1 MMHSPSFVNAKVTG
15 KAKFKLTSERM
26 SGLSLE
32 EYDLL
37 GDSKY
42 RAYVAAVDKTLR
54 NFENT
59 SEWADL
65 ISTLGKLNKVLL
77 SHMKY
82 PVVPRRI
89 TISKR
94 LAQCMHPALPS
105 GVHLK
110 ALETYDIIFKCMGT
124 NRLSQEL
131 FIYSAGLFP
140 LFSSAAM
147 NVRSALLTVYETHFV
162 PLGPRL
168 RPGLN
173 GFLSGILAGLEEG
186 SDHLERTSQLLSRVA
201 EGVGQAEFFGCLWDC
216 VWGNSGVRL
225 PAITHI
231 MACYNKKLSTE
242 DQLYILG
249 TNIDVTVSALCQ
261 AMEDSSVMVQR
272 AALDLTLA
280 ALPMHNTQL
289 LRPDLVRIVTS
300 AILVLLRRDM
310 SLNRRLYA
318 WLLGSEINLSLLS
331 SEHPVV
337 KRLNSA
343 VSDTTTE
350 DGGEINAYF
359 ETFSRPLL
367 VEGIIACLR
376 TSQGINPPDL
386 RPYRLIVSLLDKPEI
401 GPYILDDI
409 FLDLLRCLY
418 HTCQVLQIANETPA
432 EPSSRRQS
440 TVDKQNPPIPP
451 QSPDGTKPLIEGN
464 RGFHEITKTATLLF
478 SALQPSYPW
487 MHLTGLLSQACL
499 LKATSGSN
507 MEEVKSNKAS
517 SCFAL
522 VGAVG
527 SSQMSV
533 CELCTLLQHLLTSL
547 PLDTQQQTQASR
559 LPEVLSSITA
569 LLTEHL
575 IVVTAQELS
584 VGLSLCQAILHKLI
598 PSVTLPPLT
607 NLSRPESRASIGTF
621 ASLQLHA
628 LSQVST
634 VPRPTVVPEA
644 SARESPPSESGI
656 VQIGIEANEEDVSL
670 SEENRNNEYST
681 DTSVTGENTS
691 IVNENLT
698 DIEAETSFICNGPK
712 LLSEDSRKS
721 ETEIENDIGN
731 SEESAKDGNVSVKD
745 DVFSMKLNTTVD
757 LFDLDEVEDM
767 VDKTES
773 KLEFDASTDRREK
786 MDSIGVHHPDLSHLE
801 ISQEAS
807 EDEYESAPQSPN
819 HQNSSPI
826 HSYVK
831 NFEKFFIEF
840 IKKKLISNN
849 SSIIDFQNMLYRS
862 DMLGIDS
869 LSELKN
875 LLKEC
880 LHCCEAKNGSKG
892 SQATRNPSS
901 LTSPRTTP
909 SKLSHSN
916 SPVHMQ
922 SKDEFIDFMSV
933 LKLNPKSDEQLGVF
947 KVSCSILVDLSSLPT
962 TPGLTLTRP
971 SASIPQWLIGLLAC
985 VVCGGQVSPEF
996 SLASISTLLEL
1007 VMLAQSELSVWQCE
1021 SALEG
1026 GGEAGVVTVNITPLL
1041 LPTHTH
1047 ILLYHTFVYQ
1057 HMARQLWTYLEP
1069 SMSQFHVTS
1078 TELLLQL
1085 HNLTLP
1091 HGPSATLTSAPPQ
1104 SAISIVERQILL
1116 ALTRSLLVTDTRKK
1130 TGVVWSHEGI
1140 RAEYDSTAM
1149 QQWITLWQVSRT
1161 LSSGLSGRRPGFD
1174 RCLFLM
1180 VERLH
1185 GDSGTERSLAHA
1197 WLATALQR
1205 SDTARLM
1212 DPILVLLLHPH
1223 TRRVSVQHVNIEKLP
1238 PTQQCQ
1244 GNNCVVEE
1252 SQIYAISSEGGEVMY
1267 HVSKEGRQPQV
1278 KGKQISAPDKH
1289 ILAFTSISKD
1299 SKRVVTHHA
1308 NFTEF
1313 DLPSSHEQPQLQSSI
1328 SLMVNPFMQH
1338 PWIDMEDL
1346 AKMNKPLNL
1355 SNAVRIQNGS
1365 YQKSSTSSVLQEDFG
1380 KEGSPIG
1387 FDEQEEELEEQWTST
1402 KIVRSILEEIIDAV
1416 VTDHY
1421 KYPESDGS
1429 SDQDTTSQSVM
1440 SDGIVPELT
1449 RHPFHSHMLLYM
1461 QVVDSGQCLNGL
1473 TLIRNI
1479 IEAQPK
1485 NSLLALA
1492 STSINTLQSTS
1503 PLILLLARH
1512 RRSVFGD
1519 GFDGGSVNDMVSQ
1532 FRSTMY
1538 LQVVIT
1544 VCLYYLRS
1552 YYPCLPHLRLR
1563 DEHLH
1568 DNQEVQVT
1576 SAEVLIL
1583 IFTHLS
1589 PLVTDSPRGFT
1600 PYITDLLSKCKV
1612 QKCVLHCLLSTVHS
1626 MTTTGTAAA
1635 SDQKHFL
1642 SQEIRTFT
1650 EEVLEYNCGS
1660 SGHSGSVSRQETY
1673 LARII
1678 DLTLALI
1685 RLEDTLATDR
1695 AESGV
1700 IRDPPSVSMKYS
1712 GFSATKYQPGQP
1724 IPAQPMF
1731 MEVLTVAL
1739 KQHHL
1744 RHLHGSW
1751 LHLFTA
1757 ALPHMGPSLPNNSLR
1772 VTYLVCELLECMAH
1786 YYFPGAPSPQ
1796 APPDYTLTLL
1806 QSLTTTVHYCLLDPT
1821 QSPAFGSSSFTAS
1834 AVSPTSQTAGQILY
1848 NLLHVFS
1855 PVGEIMDAPVDSSG
1869 LDPPACAR
1877 QTLLCHLPRIIS
1889 ALLSL
1894 WAATGD
1900 DQESAFM
1907 LGSRRGVRQQIV
1919 ELLSPICH
1927 HQTPHL
1933 LAAVSVVW
1941 QQRGVQQRTQSQ
1953 GIGIATM
1960 EVLNIRGNNT
1970 NNTTHNKQSGVGGLL
1985 WSGCP
1990 QQLALVEMMSLLR
2003 VLPLHTLVATVKQ
2016 VVKQPPI
2023 VDGAKETLPLE
2034 VSVLQVFYVY
2044 VQQCPGS
2051 QLGECWV
2058 SLLTMVKEGT
2068 LALSPPA
2075 QLVLLATLNEFVQRA
2090 PPLQEKKDIK
2100 ELQEVSSKLLESCSN
2115 IAGSGLEPTTWLRR
2129 NLTVRT
2135 ENLEKKE
2142 GINDPS
2148 AYSVSA
2154 LSVLAELL
2162 APLLDVLYV
2171 SEEKDKVVPL
2181 LTSIMAH
2188 VVPYLR
2194 NHTRNNMAAF
2204 AACSQLLSSLSGYQY
2219 TVRAWRRDVLDLL
2232 LDTQAF
2238 MMLPSIL
2245 TYWRT
2250 IVDYL
2255 CTHDKSVFKELLSR
2269 VSMSQGGSL
2278 SLFSS
2283 KESEYETRAG
2293 LLKRLAFTI
2302 FCSETDQYMRHIPDI
2317 QERLAE
2323 VTRLGQVV
2331 PSLVAEVLLCF
2342 RVLLLRL
2349 SPRGVTS
2356 LWPVIITELVQ
2367 VFLMMEQEL
2376 ATDTEQF
2383 SSHLKRLSTLDSSWV
2398 FSSQNGLN
2406 AHNHPAWLTLYL
2418 SACKLLDLM
2427 LALPAQHL
2435 PQFQMYRWAFVG
2447 PIPVASVEEK
2457 TEGAGSILLKS
2468 CDFVPHIARIA
2479 KLMANKNGSKNNNRT
2494 LEHRPGQ
2501 LMLTVASISTLVDLQ
2516 PFFNTLVSPTF
2527 IPAAATMGQFITG
2540 SHLPFSTSVSSSG
2553 SGQSSATASTSFSNF
2568 AHIEAV
2574 IERDFL
2580 EPLPS

>member
-1 MMHSPSFVNAKVTG
+1 MHSSSFPHIEVTR
-15 KAKFKLTSERM
+15 KSKFKFTSDRM

-42 RAYVAAVDKTLR
+42 RAYVASVDKTLR

-147 NVRSALLTVYETHFV
+147 NVRSALLTVYETRFV

-225 PAITHI
+225 PAISHI

-249 TNIDVTVSALCQ
+249 TNIDITVSALCQ

-289 LRPDLVRIVTS
+289 LQPDLVRIVTS

-343 VSDTTTE
+343 MSDTNTE
-350 DGGEINAYF
+350 DGAEINAYF

-376 TSQGINPPDL
+376 ASQGTNPPDL

-401 GPYILDDI
+401 GPYILDNI

-418 HTCQVLQIANETPA
+418 HTCQVLQISNEMPA
-432 EPSSRRQS
+432 ESSSRRQS
-440 TVDKQNPPIPP
+440 TIDKQNSTLPLT
-451 QSPDGTKPLIEGN
+451 QDGAKVPYEGN

-499 LKATSGSN
+499 LKATSGN
-507 MEEVKSNKAS
+507 KMEEEKRHNDIDYFSFVK
-517 SCFAL
+517 
-522 VGAVG
+522 AVG
-527 SSQMSV
+527 NVQTSV
-533 CELCTLLQHLLTSL
+533 CEVCTLLQHLLTSL

-559 LPEVLSSITA
+559 LPEVLSSVTS

-575 IVVTAQELS
+575 TVLNAHELS
-584 VGLSLCQAILHKLI
+584 VGLSLCQSILHKLI
-598 PSVTLPPLT
+598 PSVTLPPVS

-621 ASLQLHA
+621 ASLQLHG
-628 LSQVST
+628 LSQVTT
-634 VPRPTVVPEA
+634 VTRSLVVPEA
-644 SARESPPSESGI
+644 AARESPPTESGI
-656 VQIGIEANEEDVSL
+656 VQIGIEANELDVSQ
-670 SEENRNNEYST
+670 SEENQNLGHSSG
-681 DTSVTGENTS
+681 TSVTRDSSSSSNL
-691 IVNENLT
+691 NENLT
-698 DIEAETSFICNGPK
+698 DVEAETSFISNCSK
-712 LLSEDSRKS
+712 LLANDIKKS
-721 ETEIENDIGN
+721 EMEIESDTGKSKEPGIDENDFMN
-731 SEESAKDGNVSVKD
+731 D
-745 DVFSMKLNTTVD
+745 DIFSMNPNDPVD
-757 LFDLDEVEDM
+757 LFEINEMQNIDR
-767 VDKTES
+767 TES
-773 KLEFDASTDRREK
+773 KFLEDYKVLIGREED
-786 MDSIGVHHPDLSHLE
+786 MGGVAAHQELSR
-801 ISQEAS
+801 IQVSQEAS

-819 HQNSSPI
+819 HHASSPI
-826 HSYVK
+826 HNYVK
-831 NFEKFFIEF
+831 DFEKFFLEF
-840 IKKKLISNN
+840 IQKKIISNK
-849 SSIIDFQNMLYRS
+849 SSIVDFQNVLYRS
-862 DMLGIDS
+862 DMFGIDS
-869 LSELKN
+869 LSELKY

-880 LHCCEAKNGSKG
+880 LQCCEAECGSKESPVVG
-892 SQATRNPSS
+892 KQRSLLLPSQKICSTLSRS
-901 LTSPRTTP
+901 TSPVN
-909 SKLSHSN
+909 SN
-916 SPVHMQ
+916 S
-922 SKDEFIDFMSV
+922 KNENIDFSSF
-933 LKLNPKSDEQLGVF
+933 LQLDPKSNEQLRVF
-947 KVSCSILVDLSSLPT
+947 KVSCNILVDLSSLPT
-962 TPGLTLTRP
+962 TPGLALTRP
-971 SASIPQWLIGLLAC
+971 SANIPQWLVGLLAC
-985 VVCGGQVSPEF
+985 VVCGNQVSPEF
-996 SLASISTLLEL
+996 TLTSVSTLLEL
-1007 VMLAQSELSVWQCE
+1007 VMLAQSELSVWQNE
-1021 SALEG
+1021 SALG
-1026 GGEAGVVTVNITPLL
+1026 GDGDAGVVTVNITPLL

-1047 ILLYHTFVYQ
+1047 ILLYHTLVYQ
-1057 HMARQLWTYLEP
+1057 HTARQLWSYLRP
-1069 SMSQFHVTS
+1069 NTSHFHVTS
-1078 TELLLQL
+1078 TELLIQL

-1091 HGPSATLTSAPPQ
+1091 HGSSATLTSAPPQ
-1104 SAISIVERQILL
+1104 SSISIVERQILL
-1116 ALTRSLLVTDTRKK
+1116 ALTCPVQISSAREKI
-1130 TGVVWSHEGI
+1130 GVVWSHEGI
-1140 RAEYDSTAM
+1140 RAEYNSKSM
-1149 QQWITLWQVSRT
+1149 QQWMTLWQVSRT
-1161 LSSGLSGRRPGFD
+1161 LSSGFSGKRPGFD

-1180 VERLH
+1180 VERLR
-1185 GDSGTERSLAHA
+1185 GDSGIERSLAHA

-1205 SDTARLM
+1205 SDTARLI

-1244 GNNCVVEE
+1244 GNKCIIEE

-1267 HVSKEGRQPQV
+1267 HVSKEGRQPQTR
-1278 KGKQISAPDKH
+1278 GKPISTPAKH

-1308 NFTEF
+1308 DFTEF
-1313 DLPSSHEQPQLQSSI
+1313 ELPSSHEQPQLQSSI

-1355 SNAVRIQNGS
+1355 SNAVRIQNGN
-1365 YQKSSTSSVLQEDFG
+1365 YQKSPTTNFQDDLNSDASPARFHDDDDTEDDD
-1380 KEGSPIG
+1380 
-1387 FDEQEEELEEQWTST
+1387 DEEWTPA
-1402 KIVRSILEEIIDAV
+1402 KMIKSILEDVIDAV
-1416 VTDHY
+1416 VSSHH

-1429 SDQDTTSQSVM
+1429 SEQDTISQSIT
-1440 SDGIVPELT
+1440 SDGNIPELT

-1473 TLIRNI
+1473 LLIRNI

-1503 PLILLLARH
+1503 PLIILLARH

-1519 GFDGGSVNDMVSQ
+1519 GFDGGNVTDMVSQ

-1563 DEHLH
+1563 DEHLQ
-1568 DNQEVQVT
+1568 DNQEVQVA

-1612 QKCVLHCLLSTVHS
+1612 QKCVLHCLLSTVHA
-1626 MTTTGTAAA
+1626 MTSTGAAV
-1635 SDQKHFL
+1635 SSEQKL
-1642 SQEIRTFT
+1642 CVNQETRTFT
-1650 EEVLEYNCGS
+1650 EEVLDYNCGYPGQ
-1660 SGHSGSVSRQETY
+1660 SGTIPHQETY

-1678 DLTLALI
+1678 DLTLALV

-1695 AESGV
+1695 ADSGG

-1806 QSLTTTVHYCLLDPT
+1806 QCLTMTVHYCLLDPT
-1821 QSPAFGSSSFTAS
+1821 QSPAFGSSSSTS
-1834 AVSPTSQTAGQILY
+1834 TSVVSPTSQSAGQILY

-1877 QTLLCHLPRIIS
+1877 HTILCHLPRIIS
-1889 ALLSL
+1889 SLLSL

-1900 DQESAFM
+1900 DQESAFV

-1941 QQRGVQQRTQSQ
+1941 Q
-1953 GIGIATM
+1953 GIGIAAT
-1960 EVLNIRGNNT
+1960 EASISPSNNGNN
-1970 NNTTHNKQSGVGGLL
+1970 THNKQSGVGGLL

-1990 QQLALVEMMSLLR
+1990 QQLALVEMMALLR

-2023 VDGAKETLPLE
+2023 VDGSKQTLPLE

-2051 QLGECWV
+2051 QLGECWG

-2068 LALSPPA
+2068 LSLTPPA
-2075 QLVLLATLNEFVQRA
+2075 QLLLLATLNEFVQRA
-2090 PPLQEKKDIK
+2090 SLPQEKKDIK

-2129 NLTVRT
+2129 NLTVKA
-2135 ENLEKKE
+2135 ESFLEKKD
-2142 GINDPS
+2142 GVNDPS
-2148 AYSVSA
+2148 VYSVAA

-2181 LTSIMAH
+2181 LTNIMAH

-2194 NHTRNNMAAF
+2194 NHTRNNMPAF

-2219 TVRAWRRDVLDLL
+2219 TVRAWRRDVIDLL
-2232 LDTQAF
+2232 LDSQAF
-2238 MMLPSIL
+2238 MMLPPIL

-2278 SLFSS
+2278 NLFSS
-2283 KESEYETRAG
+2283 KESEYETRAD

-2331 PSLVAEVLLCF
+2331 PSLVAQVLLCF

-2383 SSHLKRLSTLDSSWV
+2383 SKKGGSSHLKRLSTLDSSWV

-2447 PIPVASVEEK
+2447 PIPTSDIEEK

-2479 KLMANKNGSKNNNRT
+2479 KLMADKTGNKNTRT
-2494 LEHRPGQ
+2494 LDHHPGQ
-2501 LMLTVASISTLVDLQ
+2501 LMLTVSSISTLVDLQ
-2516 PFFNTLVSPTF
+2516 PFFNTLVLPTF
-2527 IPAAATMGQFITG
+2527 TPAAATMGQATSG
-2540 SHLPFSTSVSSSG
+2540 SHIPFSSSVSSSG
-2553 SGQSSATASTSFSNF
+2553 SGQTAATSLSSSNF

>member
-1 MMHSPSFVNAKVTG
+1 
-15 KAKFKLTSERM
+15 M

-65 ISTLGKLNKVLL
+65 IATLGKLNKVLL

-110 ALETYDIIFKCMGT
+110 VLETYDIIFKCMGT

-140 LFSSAAM
+140 LFVSAAM

-216 VWGNSGVRL
+216 VWGNSAVRL

-249 TNIDVTVSALCQ
+249 TNIDIMVSALCQ
-261 AMEDSSVMVQR
+261 AMEDTSVMVQR

-318 WLLGSEINLSLLS
+318 WLMGSEINLSLLS

-350 DGGEINAYF
+350 DGGDINVYF
-359 ETFSRPLL
+359 ETFSKPLL

-376 TSQGINPPDL
+376 TSKGTNPPDL

-418 HTCQVLQIANETPA
+418 HTCQVLQIASETPA
-432 EPSSRRQS
+432 ESSSRRQS
-440 TVDKQNPPIPP
+440 TVDKQNPPLPP
-451 QSPDGTKPLIEGN
+451 LSPDGTKHPIEGN
-464 RGFHEITKTATLLF
+464 RGYHEITKTATLVF

-487 MHLTGLLSQACL
+487 MHLTGRLSQACL
-499 LKATSGSN
+499 LKSASGSSMDEKKKN
-507 MEEVKSNKAS
+507 NEDGHFV
-517 SCFAL
+517 L
-522 VGAVG
+522 VEDVG
-527 SSQMSV
+527 SPRMSV
-533 CELCTLLQHLLTSL
+533 CEVCTLMQHLLTSL

-559 LPEVLSSITA
+559 LPEVLSSVTA

-575 IVVTAQELS
+575 TVLTAHELS
-584 VGLSLCQAILHKLI
+584 VGLSLCQATLHKLI
-598 PSVTLPPLT
+598 PSVTLPPAAS
-607 NLSRPESRASIGTF
+607 LSRPDSRASIGTF

-634 VPRPTVVPEA
+634 VTRPPVVPESA
-644 SARESPPSESGI
+644 ARESPPTDCGI
-656 VQIGIEANEEDVSL
+656 VQIGIEASEEDMSL
-670 SEENRNNEYST
+670 SEENKTVEHSSC
-681 DTSVTGENTS
+681 TSVTGESNIIS
-691 IVNENLT
+691 DDLVDE
-698 DIEAETSFICNGPK
+698 EAETSFISNISK
-712 LLSEDSRKS
+712 LSTEDPQKSGTENKSNVRNSEDIVS
-721 ETEIENDIGN
+721 ENDDVLKDN
-731 SEESAKDGNVSVKD
+731 SYTVKP
-745 DVFSMKLNTTVD
+745 DVMVD
-757 LFDLDEVEDM
+757 LFELHEMKEMDDRTEAELITEYEVPTDSGVEMGDVTVHCHDLCQLQV
-767 VDKTES
+767 
-773 KLEFDASTDRREK
+773 
-786 MDSIGVHHPDLSHLE
+786 
-801 ISQEAS
+801 SQEAS

-819 HQNSSPI
+819 HLGSSPI

-831 NFEKFFIEF
+831 MFEKFFLEF
-840 IKKKLISNN
+840 IQKILISCN
-849 SSIIDFQNMLYRS
+849 SSLADFQSMLYRS
-862 DMLGIDS
+862 EMLGIDS
-869 LSELKN
+869 LSELKY

-880 LHCCEAKNGSKG
+880 LHCCEAKKGSKG
-892 SQATRNPSS
+892 SPTTLRASARQRNH
-901 LTSPRTTP
+901 LMF
-909 SKLSHSN
+909 SHSS
-916 SPVHMQ
+916 SPIHSQ
-922 SKDEFIDFMSV
+922 IKDEDIDIMTAF
-933 LKLNPKSDEQLGVF
+933 KLNPQAGEQLEVF

-962 TPGLTLTRP
+962 TPGLTLIRP
-971 SASIPQWLIGLLAC
+971 SISIPQWLIGLLAC
-985 VVCGGQVSPEF
+985 VICGSQVSPEF
-996 SLASISTLLEL
+996 TLASISTLLEL
-1007 VMLAQSELSVWQCE
+1007 VMLAQSELSVWQYE
-1021 SALEG
+1021 SALERG
-1026 GGEAGVVTVNITPLL
+1026 ADAGVVTVNITPLL

-1047 ILLYHTFVYQ
+1047 ILLYHTMVYQ
-1057 HMARQLWTYLEP
+1057 HMARQLWSYLGP
-1069 SMSQFHVTS
+1069 GTSHFHVAS

-1104 SAISIVERQILL
+1104 PSISVVEREILL
-1116 ALTRSLLVTDTRKK
+1116 TLTRPQQIITTREKS
-1130 TGVVWSHEGI
+1130 GVLWSHEGI
-1140 RAEYDSTAM
+1140 HTEYDSTAM

-1161 LSSGLSGRRPGFD
+1161 LSSGLSGKRPGFD

-1180 VERLH
+1180 VERLR

-1197 WLATALQR
+1197 WLATTLQR

-1244 GNNCVVEE
+1244 GSKCVTEE

-1267 HVSKEGRQPQV
+1267 HVSKEGRQPQG
-1278 KGKQISAPDKH
+1278 KGRQVSAPTKH
-1289 ILAFTSISKD
+1289 ILAFSSISKD
-1299 SKRVVTHHA
+1299 YKRVVTHHA

-1313 DLPSSHEQPQLQSSI
+1313 ELPSSHEQPQLQSSI

-1365 YQKSSTSSVLQEDFG
+1365 YQKSSAPTQTEMKKVSLST
-1380 KEGSPIG
+1380 G
-1387 FDEQEEELEEQWTST
+1387 FDEEDGEEEEWTSSQM
-1402 KIVRSILEEIIDAV
+1402 IQSILEDIIDNV
-1416 VTDHY
+1416 VNSCYRDL
-1421 KYPESDGS
+1421 ESDGS
-1429 SDQDTTSQSVM
+1429 SEHDTLSQSVV

-1449 RHPFHSHMLLYM
+1449 RHPFHSHMLLYV
-1461 QVVDSGQCLNGL
+1461 QVVDSGQYLNGL
-1473 TLIRNI
+1473 SLIRNI
-1479 IEAQPK
+1479 IEVQPK

-1492 STSINTLQSTS
+1492 STSISTLQSVS
-1503 PLILLLARH
+1503 PLMILLARH

-1519 GFDGGSVNDMVSQ
+1519 GFDGGNVTDMVSQ

-1563 DEHLH
+1563 DEHLQ
-1568 DNQEVQVT
+1568 DNLEVQIA
-1576 SAEVLIL
+1576 SAEVLNL
-1583 IFTHLS
+1583 VFTHLS

-1612 QKCVLHCLLSTVHS
+1612 QKCVLHCLLSTVHA
-1626 MTTTGTAAA
+1626 MTGTGATVS
-1635 SDQKHFL
+1635 SDQKGPL
-1642 SQEIRTFT
+1642 NQEVRTFT
-1650 EEVLEYNCGS
+1650 EEVLEYNCGMPS
-1660 SGHSGSVSRQETY
+1660 QSGTIPRQETY

-1695 AESGV
+1695 PEGGMV
-1700 IRDPPSVSMKYS
+1700 RDPPSVSMKYS

-1739 KQHHL
+1739 NQHHL

-1772 VTYLVCELLECMAH
+1772 VTYLLCELLEYVAH
-1786 YYFPGAPSPQ
+1786 YYFPGAPPPQ

-1806 QSLTTTVHYCLLDPT
+1806 QALTMTVHYCLLDPA
-1821 QSPAFGSSSFTAS
+1821 QSPAFGSTSSVTAS
-1834 AVSPTSQTAGQILY
+1834 AISPTSQTAGQILY

-1855 PVGEIMDAPVDSSG
+1855 PVGEIMDAPVDNSG
-1869 LDPPACAR
+1869 LDPPARAR
-1877 QTLLCHLPRIIS
+1877 HTLLCHLPRIIS
-1889 ALLSL
+1889 SLLSL

-1900 DQESAFM
+1900 DQESPFV
-1907 LGSRRGVRQQIV
+1907 LGSRRGVRQHVV

-1941 QQRGVQQRTQSQ
+1941 Q
-1953 GIGIATM
+1953 GIGIAASEAM
-1960 EVLNIRGNNT
+1960 NAKNRNA
-1970 NNTTHNKQSGVGGLL
+1970 TTDIHNKQSGIGGLL

-2023 VDGAKETLPLE
+2023 VEGAKQTLPLE

-2044 VQQCPGS
+2044 VQQYPGS
-2051 QLGECWV
+2051 QLGECWGP
-2058 SLLTMVKEGT
+2058 LLTMVKEGT

-2100 ELQEVSSKLLESCSN
+2100 ELQEVSSKLLDCCSN
-2115 IAGSGLEPTTWLRR
+2115 IAGSGLEQTTWLRR
-2129 NLTVRT
+2129 NLTVKT
-2135 ENLEKKE
+2135 ENTEKKE
-2142 GINDPS
+2142 GVNDES
-2148 AYSVSA
+2148 AYSVAA

-2181 LTSIMAH
+2181 LTNIMAH

-2194 NHTRNNMAAF
+2194 NHSRSNMAAF
-2204 AACSQLLSSLSGYQY
+2204 AACSQLISSLSGYQY

-2232 LDTQAF
+2232 LDPQAF
-2238 MMLPSIL
+2238 MMLPPIL
-2245 TYWRT
+2245 TYWRI

-2302 FCSETDQYMRHIPDI
+2302 FCSETDQYMRYIPEI

-2331 PSLVAEVLLCF
+2331 PSLVAQVLLCF

-2418 SACKLLDLM
+2418 AACKLLDLM

-2447 PIPVASVEEK
+2447 PIPTTNTEEK
-2457 TEGAGSILLKS
+2457 SEGAGNILLKS

-2479 KLMANKNGSKNNNRT
+2479 KLMVDKPGSKNNKT

-2501 LMLTVASISTLVDLQ
+2501 LMLTVSGISTLVDLQ

-2527 IPAAATMGQFITG
+2527 TPAAATMGQTLTG
-2540 SHLPFSTSVSSSG
+2540 GNLSFPSSVTSSG
-2553 SGQSSATASTSFSNF
+2553 SGQSSATPSSASNTNF
-2568 AHIEAV
+2568 ADIEAV